1 MCFATLTGFL
11 PSNCSNPMVHE
22 SIPIDLTSIF
32 DLEGD
37 GRLTE
42 AIIYLVWYV
51 LDHFSQHEEEMETR
65 RCGPGKTYRKS
76 YTRKLASG
84 QSIRVGGRCIR
95 STTVY
100 SSRPS
105 VNKTRMRGYS
115 MKRRTLKACPRG
127 YIKRASYVRSR
138 SGKKTLVPEQCIRN
152 VGAPGKGLAGKDAS
166 PGIGTL
172 RKGELA
178 KHGYEDVVH
187 KSVSDRHAA
196 LAKAVKEF
204 GSLGVWRKLNAVQI
218 YTRRLSPNASK
229 VFKADMD
236 WVRGKYGL
244 KAF

>member
-1 MCFATLTGFL
+1 MA
-11 PSNCSNPMVHE
+11 
-22 SIPIDLTSIF
+22 
-32 DLEGD
+32 
-37 GRLTE
+37 
-42 AIIYLVWYV
+42 
-51 LDHFSQHEEEMETR
+51 TR
-65 RCGPGKTYRKS
+65 RCGPRKTYRKS

-84 QSIRVGGRCIR
+84 HSVRVDGRCIR

-100 SSRPS
+100 ASRPS
-105 VNKTRMRGYS
+105 VNKTQMRGYS
-115 MKRRTLKACPRG
+115 MKRRTLKGCSHG

-152 VGAPGKGLAGKDAS
+152 VGAPGKGLQTGKDS
-166 PGIGTL
+166 RPGIGIL

-187 KSVSDRHAA
+187 KLVSDRHAA
-196 LAKAVKEF
+196 LTKAINEF

-236 WVRGKYGL
+236 WIRDKYGL